1 MTRSHRDLSEKAMA
15 MAESVLQDAYE
26 GEDREGGGGQ
36 LCLRHSSRGGVCC
49 YTQQQPDPLFRG
61 DYFPCREGGDEP
73 MGWWVCYTN
82 RCMFNGITIHHRC
95 NYMVIIIIASW
106 CF

>member
-1 MTRSHRDLSEKAMA
+1 MA

-36 LCLRHSSRGGVCC
+36 LCLRHSSVAGVCC

-61 DYFPCREGGDEP
+61 DYFPFREGGDEP
-73 MGWWVCYTN
+73 MGWWVC
-82 RCMFNGITIHHRC
+82 
-95 NYMVIIIIASW
+95 NYMVIYKPMYVQWHNNSSQV
-106 CF
+106 

>member
-1 MTRSHRDLSEKAMA
+1 

-36 LCLRHSSRGGVCC
+36 LCLRHSSVAGVCC

-73 MGWWVCYTN
+73 HGLVGGGVHKPMYVQWHNNSSQV
-82 RCMFNGITIHHRC
+82 
-95 NYMVIIIIASW
+95 
-106 CF
+106 